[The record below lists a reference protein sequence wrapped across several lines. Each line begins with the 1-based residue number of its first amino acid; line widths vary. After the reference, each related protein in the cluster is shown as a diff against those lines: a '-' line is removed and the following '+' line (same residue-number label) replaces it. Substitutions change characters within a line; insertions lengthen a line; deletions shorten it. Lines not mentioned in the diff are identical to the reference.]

1 VLLSPATNIS
11 YLVDNTNGS
20 TCYSF
25 LARYDR
31 KFSTSIYLYQI
42 GTRLIGHMK
51 GLAGP
56 SSYLQSPA
64 VAAILLSSQ
73 QLSAFLR
80 SSQQL
85 PAFLRSSQ
93 QLPAFLRSSQQ
104 LPTVT
109 YSFPPFSAVSRHPL
123 QFPAILCSFPPSSA
137 VSCSPRQFPATPGS
151 SQQSAGSPSHSR
163 TLRGPIVLYKP
174 AILRFPG

>member
-1 VLLSPATNIS
+1 MLLSPATNIS

-73 QLSAFLR
+73 QLS
-80 SSQQL
+80 
-85 PAFLRSSQ
+85 AFLRSSQ